1 MEPLHRAEHDARPLE
16 PLISIRIITLDH
28 YLAYPNPLTDH
39 CATQFSAP
47 GAKGF
52 KVPIIRIFGVTEN
65 GQKACVHVHQAYPY
79 IYIPYDGPLDPQG
92 VRLYIHKLGTSLN
105 HATALALGQN
115 QRNTGRNLYIASI
128 ILVKGIPF
136 YGFHAEYQ
144 FFLKINLYPSSQNYW
159 IVAILESGSVL
170 GKAFQPFE
178 AHIPYLHQFFV
189 DYNLYGMDLMRLAD
203 ARFRMPILD
212 IPRGEHPF
220 IPLSGTQIFKDEHLE
235 GRYKWPSRY
244 GIRRQSYCELELDT
258 WVTDILNRQAIEER
272 PVTALV
278 DIAKG
283 QLYLEDTKL
292 VPSLAAIWQDERDRR
307 LAKGLD
313 TNLSMNA
320 TPLGERLPYSPWSNE
335 ERLRDEIRRACG
347 ELNEHRKAVGQ
358 ARSVQQP
365 VPALMDDV
373 LTAFQSVPAV
383 GANRVR
389 PIGSGDDATRNE
401 QQLQSSPAHAS
412 GNLLAQDYS
421 HLFDDVEIE
430 VDIDRITQVFPSQ
443 QSQGEKEVA
452 EILDWMAN
460 GHDEDEMIDQAWS
473 GQFQRESVEEG
484 GDDRDS
490 ESRDLQPE
498 EEEELGDLSLIYD
511 DPQTPTSTPAKSI
524 QEASSGTQRTTPT
537 TKRNVFLPDSP
548 TSPTPKSRGSALKHR
563 DPGSSNASSSYP
575 LGSEQRIGAH
585 PLGGDST
592 PKTLFHMAA
601 GTPWSEKLLSTPR
614 EYVRVQTSFEALAQS
629 PVENQDDD
637 MGPADGES
645 SHMDDSPVI
654 RQQSVSGHDR
664 EERLTDSPASP
675 RASPQTS
682 FNRRIPQV
690 DGAGDTPPKS
700 LLENNT
706 RYSEMSQDSQTNI
719 ADVDSSPHDAPL
731 SSSPLPFSATRRKRP
746 IRYLDNSSDGLHE
759 PNDVTNTVIPP
770 SYRCH
775 PSHPVP
781 RSGSFICIE
790 ILVKRRRIVAQI
802 PKRLS
807 SSNQRSPIHSV
818 QNSSRKRVED
828 ELCFPPSSPRSVTTE
843 LSGPDDPFVEFAQ
856 EKPAGATSVHQNEA
870 YHDALERSPVRL
882 TDSVNGSDSSSQS
895 GDQMDHIR
903 SRSDRDESVP
913 SSTYFTSSIL
923 GMWSPPAVEEI
934 PFEFSSFF
942 CDPPSVCSPSELSNQ
957 RTFSEETV
965 HEAARADP
973 KRPSSHADAPQNVSR
988 TVHFAEHDQTIH
1000 GSDQYDPGGH
1010 PGSPMETDSDGEGSI
1025 DDGISSATAVEMET
1039 EEQEV
1044 STERLNSEMHS
1055 FGSETKATPILHGVQ
1070 TSPSSSASIVDMG
1083 RQDPPP
1089 CDDEVNR
1096 ETCETISFAGGNR
1109 HPPTL
1114 LIEASS
1120 KTPLQSFVSQLELA
1134 PSCTSSQRFSLSA
1147 EEKHST
1153 ACYRFAPAPPS
1164 ADELIFSLA
1173 TYDIPKVLYRE
1184 PHFSNPLDVPPRP
1197 KVFAGRE
1204 FKFKP
1209 EDTEHLSEFDTSG
1222 CHSSTLKSSTG
1233 LSGEL
1238 IKGLAFWKEEINVY
1252 DGDRSF
1258 IPSSLFV
1265 WTLTSCPPSRTHVM
1279 EWLKNNPPRK
1289 GTYVKGDAL
1298 VDREPIAAQKSLSER
1313 RKPEDV
1319 SQIEAPTPK
1328 NPYGFKYSQ
1337 INVNKVHQEKEYI
1350 CTMSLELHARS
1361 REGFMPDPRHDPVCA
1376 VFYCLQNEDERRYKS
1391 NGHRPGYHVGI
1402 IMIQDEFHLNK
1413 TGISGY
1419 VVDSVSSERALVE
1432 KLVDRVR
1439 SFDPDLLIGY
1449 EVHNSSWGY
1458 LVERAGVALGI
1469 DLCTELSRVLPD
1481 SANTKFGRDENS
1493 WGFRKQSHL
1502 HCTGRI
1508 FLNVWRLMRSELN
1521 LTSYSLESTAY
1532 HVLHMRV
1539 PKYAH
1544 RTLTEWYDKGML
1556 YKWRTIK
1563 YYISR
1568 TQYNVELLEDTQMI
1582 SRTSE
1587 FARVFGIDFYSVIT
1601 RGSQFKVESIM
1612 ARIAKPE
1619 NFIMVSPSRKQVAAQ
1634 RACECIPL
1642 VMEPQSRFYNSP
1654 LLVLD
1659 FQSLY
1664 PSVMIAY
1671 NYCYSTCL
1679 GRVQSVGK
1687 PHKFGVLDDFEVPVE
1702 FVEMFKDHLNVS
1714 PNGLVFVQP
1723 HIREGTLRRML
1734 SEILDTR
1741 VMVKQS
1747 MKIHKDDKA
1756 VLRTLGARQLGLK
1769 FIANV
1774 TYGYT
1779 GASFSGRMPC
1789 VDIADAIVQ
1798 TGRATLEKAI
1808 ELIHSI
1814 AKWGAKVV
1822 YGDTDSLFVYLPN
1835 VSKDDAFRIGKDI
1848 VDTITKMN
1856 PEPVKL
1862 KFEKVYH
1869 PSVLLAKKRYVG
1881 FKYESPDEKEPGFD
1895 AKGIETVRRDGCPAV
1910 AKTMEQCLK
1919 ILFRTQD
1926 LSRVKEHLYRQW
1938 TKILSGRVSIQD
1950 FIIAKEV
1957 KLGTYSARG
1966 PPPPGALISTKKM
1979 AADGRSEPQYGER
1992 VPYVVVHGGPGY
2004 RLIDSVVP
2012 PEELLNSRTLQL
2024 HGTYYIT
2031 RQIIPALSRV
2041 FALVG
2046 ADVESWF
2053 HEMPKVQRAI
2063 QFTASQ
2069 MRHELPQQLKNG
2081 PGQTIDQYYVA
2092 KHCLVCHELT
2102 HNEICGSCARDPQ
2115 TSASKLARRISES
2128 EERYTQLQRVCRSC
2142 SGHSTALDLDSAC
2155 ISLDC
2160 PVYYA
2165 RVKAKNGVKLN
2176 AKILNGI
2183 EKLGIMMEEQ

>member
-1 MEPLHRAEHDARPLE
+1 MEPLHRAEDNARPLE

-115 QRNTGRNLYIASI
+115 QRNTGKSLYIASI

-144 FFLKINLYPSSQNYW
+144 FFLKINLLNPNLVNR

-178 AHIPYLHQFFV
+178 AHIPYLHQFFI
-189 DYNLYGMDLMRLAD
+189 DYNLYGMDFMRLAD

-212 IPRGEHPF
+212 ISRGEHPL
-220 IPLSGTQIFKDEHLE
+220 IPLSGTQIFKDEHLD

-258 WVTDILNRQAIEER
+258 WVTDILNRHTIEER
-272 PVTALV
+272 PATALV

-283 QLYLEDTKL
+283 QLNLEDTKL

-307 LAKGLD
+307 LAKGLEA
-313 TNLSMNA
+313 NLSMNA
-320 TPLGERLPYSPWSNE
+320 TPFGERLPYSPWSNE
-335 ERLRDEIRRACG
+335 ERLRDQIRRACG
-347 ELNEHRKAVGQ
+347 ELDEHRKANGQ
-358 ARSVQQP
+358 ARSVQQS
-365 VPALMDDV
+365 VSALMDDV

-383 GANRVR
+383 RADRVR
-389 PIGSGDDATRNE
+389 PIESGDDASRKE
-401 QQLQSSPAHAS
+401 QQLQSSPVHA
-412 GNLLAQDYS
+412 GNSLSAQDYS
-421 HLFDDVEIE
+421 QLFDDVEIE
-430 VDIDRITQVFPSQ
+430 VDIDRITQAFPSQ
-443 QSQGEKEVA
+443 QSQGEKEAA

-460 GHDEDEMIDQAWS
+460 GQDEDEMIDQAWPD
-473 GQFQRESVEEG
+473 QFQRENFEDG
-484 GDDRDS
+484 GEDRDS
-490 ESRDLQPE
+490 EPQDLQRE
-498 EEEELGDLSLIYD
+498 EEEELEDLSLIYD
-511 DPQTPTSTPAKSI
+511 DPRTPTSTPAKSV
-524 QEASSGTQRTTPT
+524 QEASSVTQRTTPT
-537 TKRNVFLPDSP
+537 TKRNVFLATSP
-548 TSPTPKSRGSALKHR
+548 TSPTPKSRGSAPKHC
-563 DPGSSNASSSYP
+563 DPGSSHTSSSLP
-575 LGSEQRIGAH
+575 LCSEQRIGTH
-585 PLGGDST
+585 PLSRDST
-592 PKTLFHMAA
+592 PKTLFHLAA

-614 EYVRVQTSFEALAQS
+614 DYMRVQTSFDALVRS
-629 PVENQDDD
+629 PVENEIDDR
-637 MGPADGES
+637 GHAVGES
-645 SHMDDSPVI
+645 SHVDDSPVI
-654 RQQSVSGHDR
+654 GQQIVSGHDR
-664 EERLTDSPASP
+664 EERLTDSPTSP
-675 RASPQTS
+675 RASPHTS

-690 DGAGDTPPKS
+690 DGAGDTPPTS
-700 LLENNT
+700 LLQKNT
-706 RYSEMSQDSQTNI
+706 RYSGTQDSQTNI
-719 ADVDSSPHDAPL
+719 ADVDSCPHDVPL
-731 SSSPLPFSATRRKRP
+731 SSSPLPFSAARRKRP
-746 IRYLDNSSDGLHE
+746 IRYVDDSSDDLHE
-759 PNDVTNTVIPP
+759 PNDVANTARPP

-775 PSHPVP
+775 PSRPVP
-781 RSGSFICIE
+781 RSGSFVCIE
-790 ILVKRRRIVAQI
+790 IPVKRRRIVAGS
-802 PKRLS
+802 PKPLS
-807 SSNQRSPIHSV
+807 SSHERSPIHSV
-818 QNSSRKRVED
+818 QNSSRKRVDD

-843 LSGPDDPFVEFAQ
+843 LSGPDDFFAEFVHEN
-856 EKPAGATSVHQNEA
+856 PAGATSILQNEA
-870 YHDALERSPVRL
+870 YCDALERSPVRL
-882 TDSVNGSDSSSQS
+882 TDSVNWSDSSSDS
-895 GDQMDHIR
+895 GDQMDHFR
-903 SRSDRDESVP
+903 SQSDRDESVP

-934 PFEFSSFF
+934 PFELSSFI
-942 CDPPSVCSPSELSNQ
+942 CDPPSVGSPSELPNQ
-957 RTFSEETV
+957 KTFLEETV
-965 HEAARADP
+965 HEAARGDP
-973 KRPSSHADAPQNVSR
+973 EQPSSHADAPQSVSK
-988 TVHFAEHDQTIH
+988 TVHFAEYDQTIH

-1010 PGSPMETDSDGEGSI
+1010 SGSPMETDSDSEGSI
-1025 DDGISSATAVEMET
+1025 DDGISSTTAEQMET

-1044 STERLNSEMHS
+1044 ATKRLNSEMQS
-1055 FGSETKATPILHGVQ
+1055 LVSETKATPILDGMQ
-1070 TSPSSSASIVDMG
+1070 TSPSSSGSIVDKD

-1096 ETCETISFAGGNR
+1096 DTCETTSFAGGNR
-1109 HPPTL
+1109 LPSTL
-1114 LIEASS
+1114 LMEAPPSR
-1120 KTPLQSFVSQLELA
+1120 THLQSFVSQLELA
-1134 PSCTSSQRFSLSA
+1134 PSSTPSERFSLSA
-1147 EEKHST
+1147 EERHST
-1153 ACYRFAPAPPS
+1153 ACYRFAPPPS
-1164 ADELIFSLA
+1164 ADELVLSLA

-1222 CHSSTLKSSTG
+1222 CHSSTLQSSTG
-1233 LSGEL
+1233 VPGEL
-1238 IKGLAFWKEEINVY
+1238 IKGLAFWKEEINVFE
-1252 DGDRSF
+1252 GDRSF

-1265 WTLTSCPPSRTHVM
+1265 WTLASCPPSRTHVM
-1279 EWLKNNPPRK
+1279 EWLKNNPSRK
-1289 GTYVKGDAL
+1289 ETNVKGD
-1298 VDREPIAAQKSLSER
+1298 VVVESEPIAAQKSLSVR

-1361 REGFMPDPRHDPVCA
+1361 REDFMPDPRHDPVCA

-1391 NGHRPGYHVGI
+1391 NGHRPGSHVGV
-1402 IMIQDEFHLNK
+1402 IMIQDDFHLNK

-1419 VVDSVSSERALVE
+1419 VVDSVSSEKDLFE

-1449 EVHNSSWGY
+1449 EIHNSSWGY
-1458 LVERAGVALGI
+1458 LVERARVALDI

-1481 SANTKFGRDENS
+1481 NANTKFGRDEDS

-1532 HVLHMRV
+1532 HVLHKRV

-1612 ARIAKPE
+1612 ARIVKPE

-1679 GRVQSVGK
+1679 GRIQSVGK

-1756 VLRTLGARQLGLK
+1756 VLRTLEARQLGLK

-1808 ELIHSI
+1808 ERIHST

-1869 PSVLLAKKRYVG
+1869 PCVLLAKKRYVG

-1979 AADGRSEPQYGER
+1979 AVDGRSEPQYGER

-2053 HEMPKVQRAI
+2053 NEMPKVQRAI

-2069 MRHELPQQLKNG
+2069 MRPELQQQLRNG

-2128 EERYTQLQRVCRSC
+2128 EKRYIQLQRVCRSC

-2165 RVKAKNGVKLN
+2165 RVKAKHGVKLN
-2176 AKILNGI
+2176 AKILNGM